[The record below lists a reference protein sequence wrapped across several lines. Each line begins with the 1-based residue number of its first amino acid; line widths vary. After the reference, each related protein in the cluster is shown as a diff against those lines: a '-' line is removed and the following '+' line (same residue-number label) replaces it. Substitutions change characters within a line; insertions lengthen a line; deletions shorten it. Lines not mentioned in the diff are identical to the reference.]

1 MMDFYRNY
9 TKKDRE
15 EGQSMWIIP
24 FLIGIPVLLA
34 VIFPFMKNEKIRGYV
49 VYAGAGIV
57 MLTTVLFI
65 VNWILAGALPWT
77 LYTST
82 ELVDHLMVGGDIFL
96 MCLIIYLSVKHGKV
110 LPIILSI
117 AQTAIVL
124 YTEFTVD
131 VKEGAHMMV
140 DWLTILMC
148 IIIAF
153 IGGFICIY
161 TVGYMK
167 GYHAH
172 HKDVKDRQPFF
183 FSMLFLFLAAMFG
196 LVLSQNLIWIY
207 FFWEIT
213 SVISFLM
220 IGYTKTDEAVNNS
233 FCALW
238 MNLLGGLGFAVA
250 IALMANLH
258 GTLQLLEVV
267 NIGALLPLMCLS
279 LAGLTKSA
287 QLPFSTWLL
296 GAMVAPTPSSALLH
310 SATMVKAGVYLL
322 IRISPALEGNL
333 VGIIVS
339 SIGGLTFIMASMM
352 AIAQNDAKKVLAFST
367 ISNLGLI
374 VACSGIGVEE
384 TVWAAIFLMIFH
396 AVSKSMLFQSVGATE
411 NTLGSRDIENMHGLI
426 ITVPKLAYIMGIG
439 IAGMYLAP
447 FGMLI
452 SKWVALKSFVDSGNV
467 VLVLFIAYG
476 SATTMFYWTKWL
488 AKLLCFHIPR
498 ETVKDV
504 THRDE
509 YVSMFFHAVTMIL
522 LCLLLPLVAIGVVN
536 PIVRELFGNSTDVLS
551 MSVLT
556 TMAIMLVS
564 IFIVPVAMFFISR
577 RSHREIVPIYMN
589 GINEGDNRFF
599 MNSYGKK
606 EHLYLSN
613 WYLRFEFGR
622 RHLRIPSIIMAAA
635 VLVVGFCL
643 VIGGVSW

>member
-1 MMDFYRNY
+1 M
-9 TKKDRE
+9 
-15 EGQSMWIIP
+15 IP
-24 FLIGIPVLLA
+24 LLIGIPAALA
-34 VIFPFMKNEKIRGYV
+34 VLFQIIRNEKVRGYI
-49 VYAGAGIV
+49 VYAGAGII
-57 MLTTVLFI
+57 MLTTVIFI
-65 VNWILAGALPWT
+65 GTWIGDGAQTWMFYPE
-77 LYTST
+77 T
-82 ELVDHLMVGGDIFL
+82 EMIDHLMTVGDIFL

-110 LPIILSI
+110 LPIILSV
-117 AQTAIVL
+117 AQTALVI
-124 YTEFTVD
+124 YTEFTAEVA
-131 VKEGAHMMV
+131 EGPHMMV

-148 IIIAF
+148 VIIAF

-167 GYHAH
+167 GYHHH
-172 HKDVKDRQPFF
+172 HKEVKDRQPFF

-196 LVLSQNLIWIY
+196 LVLSQNLVWIY

-220 IGYTKTDEAVNNS
+220 IGYTQSDEAVNNS

-250 IALMANLH
+250 IALMAQLH

-279 LAGLTKSA
+279 LAGMTKSA

-339 SIGGLTFIMASMM
+339 SIGGFTFIMASMM

-384 TVWAAIFLMIFH
+384 TVWAAVFLMVFH

-411 NTLGSRDIENMHGLI
+411 NTLGSRDIEDMHGLI
-426 ITVPKLAYIMGIG
+426 IRVPKLAYIMGIG

-452 SKWVALKSFVDSGNV
+452 SKWLALKAFVDSGNV
-467 VLVLFIAYG
+467 ILVLCIAYG

-488 AKLLCFHIPR
+488 AKLLCYHIPR
-498 ETVKDV
+498 DTVKDV
-504 THRDE
+504 TRKDE
-509 YVSMFFHAVTMIL
+509 YISMLFHAIVMLL
-522 LCLLLPLVAIGVVN
+522 LCLFLPIVAITVVN
-536 PIVRELFGNSTDVLS
+536 PIVRELFGNTHDVLS

-564 IFIVPVAMFFISR
+564 IFIVPVVMFFISR
-577 RSHREIVPIYMN
+577 RSHQELVPIYMN
-589 GINEGDNRFF
+589 GVNEGDNRFF
-599 MNSYGKK
+599 TNSFGGKD
-606 EHLYLSN
+606 HLYLSN

-622 RHLRIPSIIMAAA
+622 RHLRIPSIIVATA

>member
-1 MMDFYRNY
+1 M
-9 TKKDRE
+9 
-15 EGQSMWIIP
+15 IP
-24 FLIGIPVLLA
+24 LLIGIPAVLA
-34 VIFPFMKNEKIRGYV
+34 VLFQFVRNEKARGYI
-49 VYAGAGIV
+49 VYAGAGII
-57 MLTTVLFI
+57 MLTTVMF
-65 VNWILAGALPWT
+65 VVQWITAGAQKQMFYPE
-77 LYTST
+77 T
-82 ELVDHLMVGGDIFL
+82 ELIDHLMTAGDIFL
-96 MCLIIYLSVKHGKV
+96 MCLIIWLSVKYRKI
-110 LPIILSI
+110 LPIILSVV
-117 AQTAIVL
+117 QTAVVL
-124 YTEFTVD
+124 YTEFTAEVA
-131 VKEGAHMMV
+131 EAPHMMV

-167 GYHAH
+167 GYHRH
-172 HKDVKDRQPFF
+172 HTEVEDRQPFF

-220 IGYTKTDEAVNNS
+220 IGYTRSEEAVNNS

-238 MNLLGGLGFAVA
+238 MNLLGGLGFAMA
-250 IALMANLH
+250 IAFMAQLS
-258 GTLQLLEVV
+258 GSLQLIHVVEV
-267 NIGALLPLMCLS
+267 GAPLPLMCLA
-279 LAGLTKSA
+279 LAGMTKSA

-322 IRISPALEGNL
+322 IRISPALEGNM
-333 VGIIVS
+333 VGLIVS
-339 SIGGLTFIMASMM
+339 SIGGFTFIMASMM

-374 VACSGIGVEE
+374 VGCTGIGAEE
-384 TVWAAIFLMIFH
+384 TVWAAVFLMIFH
-396 AVSKSMLFQSVGATE
+396 SVSKSMLFQSVGAAE
-411 NTLGSRDIENMHGLI
+411 NTLGSRDIEDMHGLI
-426 ITVPKLAYIMGIG
+426 IRVPKLAYIMGIG

-452 SKWVALKSFVDSGNV
+452 SKWVALKAFVDSGNV
-467 VLVLFIAYG
+467 ILVLCIAYG

-488 AKLLCFHIPR
+488 AKLICYHIPR
-498 ETVKDV
+498 DKVKDV
-504 THRDE
+504 TRKDE
-509 YVSMFFHAVTMIL
+509 YVSMSFHAATMLL
-522 LCLLLPLVAIGVVN
+522 LCLLLPAIAELVIN
-536 PIVRELFGNSTDVLS
+536 PIVSNLFGNSHDVIS

-564 IFIVPVAMFFISR
+564 IFIVPAVMFFVSR
-577 RSHREIVPIYMN
+577 RSHTELVPIYMN
-589 GINEGDNRFF
+589 GVNNGDNRFF
-599 MNSYGKK
+599 INSFGGQD
-606 EHLYLSN
+606 HLYLSN

-622 RHLRIPSIIMAAA
+622 RHLRIPSIIVAAA

-643 VIGGVSW
+643 VIGGVTWL

>member
-1 MMDFYRNY
+1 M
-9 TKKDRE
+9 
-15 EGQSMWIIP
+15 IP
-24 FLIGIPVLLA
+24 LLIGIPAVLA
-34 VIFPFMKNEKIRGYV
+34 VLFQFIRNEKARGYA
-49 VYAGAGIV
+49 VYAGAGII
-57 MLTTVLFI
+57 MLTTVIFI
-65 VNWILAGALPWT
+65 VRWITGGAQTWMFYPE
-77 LYTST
+77 T
-82 ELVDHLMVGGDIFL
+82 ELIDHLMTAGDIFL
-96 MCLIIYLSVKHGKV
+96 MCLIIYLSVKYGKV
-110 LPIILSI
+110 LPVILSVL
-117 AQTAIVL
+117 QTVLVL
-124 YTEFTVD
+124 YTEFTVE
-131 VKEGAHMMV
+131 VEEGPHMMV

-167 GYHAH
+167 GYHTH

-220 IGYTKTDEAVNNS
+220 IGYTRSDEAVNNS

-250 IALMANLH
+250 IALMAQMQ
-258 GTLQLLEVV
+258 GTLQLMDVV
-267 NIGALLPLMCLS
+267 GIGALLPLMCLS

-426 ITVPKLAYIMGIG
+426 ITVPRLAYIMGIG

-504 THRDE
+504 THKDE
-509 YVSMFFHAVTMIL
+509 YVSMFFHAAVMLL
-522 LCLLLPLVAIGVVN
+522 LCLLLPLVAIWVVN

-635 VLVVGFCL
+635 VLVIGFCL

>member
-1 MMDFYRNY
+1 M
-9 TKKDRE
+9 
-15 EGQSMWIIP
+15 IP
-24 FLIGIPVLLA
+24 LLIGIPAVLA
-34 VIFPFMKNEKIRGYV
+34 VLFQFVRNGKARGYI
-49 VYAGAGIV
+49 VYAGAGII
-57 MLTTVLFI
+57 MLTTVMF
-65 VNWILAGALPWT
+65 VVQWITAGAQKQMFYPE
-77 LYTST
+77 T
-82 ELVDHLMVGGDIFL
+82 ELIDHLMTVGDLFL
-96 MCLIIYLSVKHGKV
+96 MCLIIWLSVKHGKI
-110 LPIILSI
+110 LPVILSVG
-117 AQTAIVL
+117 QTAVVL
-124 YTEFTVD
+124 YTEFTAEVA
-131 VKEGAHMMV
+131 EAPHMMV

-148 IIIAF
+148 VIIAF

-167 GYHAH
+167 GYHKH
-172 HKDVKDRQPFF
+172 HTEVKDRQPFF

-220 IGYTKTDEAVNNS
+220 IGYTRTEEAVNNS

-250 IALMANLH
+250 IAIMAQIS
-258 GTLQLLEVV
+258 GSLQLIHVVEV
-267 NIGALLPLMCLS
+267 GAPLPLMCLA
-279 LAGLTKSA
+279 LAGITKSA

-322 IRISPALEGNL
+322 IRISPALEGNM
-333 VGIIVS
+333 VGLIVS
-339 SIGGLTFIMASMM
+339 SIGGFTFIMASMM

-374 VACSGIGVEE
+374 VGCTGIGAEE
-384 TVWAAIFLMIFH
+384 TVWAAVFLMIFH
-396 AVSKSMLFQSVGATE
+396 SVSKSMLFQSVGAAE
-411 NTLGSRDIENMHGLI
+411 NTLGSRDIEDMHGLI
-426 ITVPKLAYIMGIG
+426 IRVPKLAYIMGIG

-452 SKWVALKSFVDSGNV
+452 SKWVALKAFVDSGNV
-467 VLVLFIAYG
+467 ILVLCIAYG

-488 AKLLCFHIPR
+488 AKLICYHIPR
-498 ETVKDV
+498 DKVKDV
-504 THRDE
+504 TRKDE
-509 YVSMFFHAVTMIL
+509 YVSMSFHAATMLL
-522 LCLLLPLVAIGVVN
+522 LCLLLPAIAELVIN
-536 PIVRELFGNSTDVLS
+536 PIVSNLFGNSHDVIS

-564 IFIVPVAMFFISR
+564 IFIVPAVMFFVSR
-577 RSHREIVPIYMN
+577 RSHKELVPIYMN
-589 GINEGDNRFF
+589 GVNNGDNRFF
-599 MNSYGKK
+599 INSFGGQD
-606 EHLYLSN
+606 HLYLSN

-622 RHLRIPSIIMAAA
+622 RHLRIPSIIVAAA

-643 VIGGVSW
+643 VIGGVTWL

>member
-1 MMDFYRNY
+1 M
-9 TKKDRE
+9 
-15 EGQSMWIIP
+15 IP
-24 FLIGIPVLLA
+24 LLIGIPAVLA
-34 VIFPFMKNEKIRGYV
+34 VLFQFIRNEKARGYI
-49 VYAGAGIV
+49 VYAGAGII
-57 MLTTVLFI
+57 MLTTVIFI
-65 VNWILAGALPWT
+65 VNWIDGGARAWM
-77 LYTST
+77 LYPET
-82 ELVDHLMVGGDIFL
+82 ELIDHLMAAGDLFL
-96 MCLIIYLSVKHGKV
+96 MCLIIYLSVKYGKV
-110 LPIILSI
+110 LPIILSVV
-117 AQTAIVL
+117 QTVLVL
-124 YTEFTVD
+124 YTEFTAD
-131 VKEGAHMMV
+131 VKEGPHMLV

-167 GYHAH
+167 GYHNH
-172 HKDVKDRQPFF
+172 HKEVKDRQPFF

-196 LVLSQNLIWIY
+196 LVLSQNLVWIY

-220 IGYTKTDEAVNNS
+220 IGYTRSDEAVSNS

-250 IALMANLH
+250 IALMAQIH

-384 TVWAAIFLMIFH
+384 TVWAAVFLMIFH

-498 ETVKDV
+498 QTVKDV
-504 THRDE
+504 TRKDE
-509 YVSMFFHAVTMIL
+509 YVSMFFHAAVMLL
-522 LCLLLPLVAIGVVN
+522 LCLFLPMVAVWMVN
-536 PIVRELFGNSTDVLS
+536 PIIRDLFGNSTDVLS

-589 GINEGDNRFF
+589 GINNGDNRFF
-599 MNSYGKK
+599 MNSYGKN

>member
-1 MMDFYRNY
+1 M
-9 TKKDRE
+9 
-15 EGQSMWIIP
+15 IP
-24 FLIGIPVLLA
+24 LLIGIPAVLA
-34 VIFPFMKNEKIRGYV
+34 VLFQFVRNEKARGYI
-49 VYAGAGIV
+49 VYAGAGII
-57 MLTTVLFI
+57 MFTTVMF
-65 VNWILAGALPWT
+65 VVQWITAGAQKQMFYPE
-77 LYTST
+77 T
-82 ELVDHLMVGGDIFL
+82 ELIDHLMTVGDIFL
-96 MCLIIYLSVKHGKV
+96 MCLIIWLSVKYGKI
-110 LPIILSI
+110 LPIILSVV
-117 AQTAIVL
+117 QTAVVL
-124 YTEFTVD
+124 YTEFTSEVA
-131 VKEGAHMMV
+131 EAPHMMV

-167 GYHAH
+167 GYHKH
-172 HKDVKDRQPFF
+172 HTEVKDRQPFF

-220 IGYTKTDEAVNNS
+220 IGYTRTEEAVNNS

-250 IALMANLH
+250 IAIMAQIS
-258 GTLQLLEVV
+258 GSLQLIHVVEV
-267 NIGALLPLMCLS
+267 GAPLPLMCLA
-279 LAGLTKSA
+279 LAGMTKSA

-339 SIGGLTFIMASMM
+339 SIGGFTFIMASMM

-367 ISNLGLI
+367 ISTLGLI
-374 VACSGIGVEE
+374 VGCTGIGAEE
-384 TVWAAIFLMIFH
+384 TVWAAVFLMIFH
-396 AVSKSMLFQSVGATE
+396 SVSKSMLFQSVGAAE
-411 NTLGSRDIENMHGLI
+411 NTLGSRDIEDMHGLI
-426 ITVPKLAYIMGIG
+426 IRVPKLAYIMGIG

-452 SKWVALKSFVDSGNV
+452 SKWVALKAFVDSGNV
-467 VLVLFIAYG
+467 ILVLCIAYG

-488 AKLLCFHIPR
+488 AKLICYHIPR
-498 ETVKDV
+498 DKVKDV
-504 THRDE
+504 TRKDE
-509 YVSMFFHAVTMIL
+509 YISMFFHAATMLL
-522 LCLLLPLVAIGVVN
+522 LCLLLPVIAETVIN
-536 PIVRELFGNSTDVLS
+536 PIVRNLFGNTHDVIS

-564 IFIVPVAMFFISR
+564 IFIVPAVMFFVSR
-577 RSHREIVPIYMN
+577 RSHKELVPIYMN
-589 GINEGDNRFF
+589 GVNNGDNRFF
-599 MNSYGKK
+599 INSFGGQD
-606 EHLYLSN
+606 HLYLSN

-622 RHLRIPSIIMAAA
+622 RHLRIPSIIVAAA

-643 VIGGVSW
+643 VIGGVTWL

>member
-1 MMDFYRNY
+1 MH
-9 TKKDRE
+9 TT
-15 EGQSMWIIP
+15 
-24 FLIGIPVLLA
+24 
-34 VIFPFMKNEKIRGYV
+34 VIFIVRWITG
-49 VYAGAGIV
+49 GAQIW
-57 MLTTVLFI
+57 MLY
-65 VNWILAGALPWT
+65 PE
-77 LYTST
+77 T
-82 ELVDHLMVGGDIFL
+82 ELIDHLMTAGDIFL

-110 LPIILSI
+110 LPIILSVV
-117 AQTAIVL
+117 QTAVVL
-124 YTEFTVD
+124 HTEFTVE
-131 VKEGAHMMV
+131 VKEGPHMMV

-196 LVLSQNLIWIY
+196 LVLSQNLVWIY

-384 TVWAAIFLMIFH
+384 TVWAAVFLMIFH

-498 ETVKDV
+498 EPVKDV
-504 THRDE
+504 TRKDE

-564 IFIVPVAMFFISR
+564 IFIVPIAMFFISR

>member
-1 MMDFYRNY
+1 M
-9 TKKDRE
+9 
-15 EGQSMWIIP
+15 IP
-24 FLIGIPVLLA
+24 LLIGIPAVLA
-34 VIFPFMKNEKIRGYV
+34 VLFQVIRNEKARGYV
-49 VYAGAGIV
+49 VYAGAGV
-57 MLTTVLFI
+57 LMLTTVIFI
-65 VNWILAGALPWT
+65 WRWIADGAQTWT
-77 LYTST
+77 FYPQT
-82 ELVDHLMVGGDIFL
+82 ELIDHLMTVGDIVL
-96 MCLIIYLSVKHGKV
+96 MCLIIYLSVKYKKI
-110 LPIILSI
+110 LPILLTIS
-117 AQTAIVL
+117 QTALLL
-124 YTEFTVD
+124 YTEFTAEV
-131 VKEGAHMMV
+131 VEGPHMMV

-172 HKDVKDRQPFF
+172 HTDVQDRQPFF

-220 IGYTKTDEAVNNS
+220 IGYTRTPEAVGNS

-250 IALMANLH
+250 IALMAQIY
-258 GTLQLLEVV
+258 GTVQLTDVV
-267 NIGALLPLMCLS
+267 QTGALLPLMCLA
-279 LAGLTKSA
+279 LAGMTKSA

-322 IRISPALEGNL
+322 IRISPALAGNL
-333 VGIIVS
+333 IGIIVS
-339 SIGGLTFIMASMM
+339 SIGGFTFIMASMM
-352 AIAQNDAKKVLAFST
+352 AIAQHDAKKVLAFST

-374 VACSGIGVEE
+374 VGCAGIGAEE

-396 AVSKSMLFQSVGATE
+396 SVSKSMLFQSVGAAE
-411 NTLGSRDIENMHGLI
+411 NTLGSRDIEDMHGLI
-426 ITVPKLAYIMGIG
+426 IRAPKLAYIMGIG

-452 SKWVALKSFVDSGNV
+452 SKWVALKAFVDSGNF

-476 SATTMFYWTKWL
+476 SATTMLYWTKWL
-488 AKLLCFHIPR
+488 AKLLCYHIPR
-498 ETVKDV
+498 QKTQDL

-509 YVSMFFHAVTMIL
+509 YVSMSFHAVSMLL
-522 LCLLLPLVAIGVVN
+522 LCLLLPLVAVGVVN
-536 PIVRELFGNSTDVLS
+536 PIVRNLFGNSTDVLS

-564 IFIVPVAMFFISR
+564 IFIVPVVMFFISR
-577 RSHREIVPIYMN
+577 RSHTELVPIYMN

-599 MNSYGKK
+599 RNSYDEQ

-613 WYLRFEFGR
+613 WYLRREFGR
-622 RHLRIPSIIMAAA
+622 GHLRVPSIILAAA
-635 VLVVGFCL
+635 VLVLGFCL
-643 VIGGVSW
+643 VIGGVS

>member
-1 MMDFYRNY
+1 MTM
-9 TKKDRE
+9 
-15 EGQSMWIIP
+15 IP
-24 FLIGIPVLLA
+24 FLIGIPVLFAL
-34 VIFPFMKNEKIRGYV
+34 IFPFMRESRSRGIM
-49 VYAGAGIV
+49 VYTGAGIV
-57 MLTTVLFI
+57 MLTTVIFI
-65 VNWILAGALPWT
+65 VQWLAGGAET
-77 LYTST
+77 LMLYPST
-82 ELVDHLMVGGDIFL
+82 ELVDHLMAAGDIIL
-96 MCLIIYLSVKHGKV
+96 MCLIVYLSIKYRRI
-110 LPIILSI
+110 LPILLSVG
-117 AQTAIVL
+117 QTVLML
-124 YTEFTVD
+124 YTEFSTEVA
-131 VKEGAHMMV
+131 EGPHMSV

-172 HKDVKDRQPFF
+172 HTDVQDRQPFF

-196 LVLSQNLIWIY
+196 LVFSQNLIWMY

-220 IGYTKTDEAVNNS
+220 IGYTRTDEAVNNS

-238 MNLLGGLGFAVA
+238 MNLLGGLGFAA
-250 IALMANLH
+250 GITWMAFME
-258 GTLQLLEVV
+258 GTVQLLDVISAGVEV
-267 NIGALLPLMCLS
+267 PLICLA

-287 QLPFSTWLL
+287 QLPFSTWLV

-322 IRISPALEGNL
+322 IRLSPAFYGNL
-333 VGIIVS
+333 TGIIIS

-352 AIAQNDAKKVLAFST
+352 AIAQNDGKKVLAFST

-374 VACSGIGVEE
+374 VGCAGIGVEE
-384 TVWAAIFLMIFH
+384 TVWAAVFLMIFH
-396 AVSKSMLFQSVGATE
+396 SVSKSMLFQSVGATE
-411 NTLGSRDIENMHGLI
+411 NCLGSRDIEDMHGLI
-426 ITVPKLAYIMGIG
+426 IRIPKLAYIMGIG

-452 SKWVALKSFVDSGNV
+452 SKWVALKAFVDSGNF

-488 AKLLCFHIPR
+488 AKLLCYHIPR
-498 ETVKDV
+498 DTVKDV

-509 YVSMFFHAVTMIL
+509 YVSMSFHAAVMLL
-522 LCLLLPLVAIGVVN
+522 LCLFLPFVAIKVVN

-551 MSVLT
+551 MSVLA

-564 IFIVPVAMFFISR
+564 IFIVPVVMFFISR
-577 RSHREIVPIYMN
+577 RSHRELVPIYMN
-589 GINEGDNRFF
+589 GINEGDNRYFT
-599 MNSYGKK
+599 NSFGDK

-622 RHLRIPSIIMAAA
+622 RHLRIPAIILAAA
-635 VLVVGFCL
+635 VLVLGFCL
-643 VIGGVSW
+643 VIGGAL

>member
-1 MMDFYRNY
+1 M
-9 TKKDRE
+9 
-15 EGQSMWIIP
+15 IP
-24 FLIGIPVLLA
+24 LLIGIPAALA
-34 VIFPFMKNEKIRGYV
+34 VLFQIIRNEKVRGYI
-49 VYAGAGIV
+49 VYAGAGII
-57 MLTTVLFI
+57 MLTTVIFI
-65 VNWILAGALPWT
+65 GTWIRDGAQTWMFYPE
-77 LYTST
+77 T
-82 ELVDHLMVGGDIFL
+82 EMIDHLMTVGDIFL

-110 LPIILSI
+110 LPIILSV
-117 AQTAIVL
+117 AQTALVI
-124 YTEFTVD
+124 YTEFTAEVA
-131 VKEGAHMMV
+131 EGPHMMV

-148 IIIAF
+148 VIIAF

-167 GYHAH
+167 GYHHH
-172 HKDVKDRQPFF
+172 HKEVKDRQPFF

-196 LVLSQNLIWIY
+196 LVLSQNLVWIY

-220 IGYTKTDEAVNNS
+220 IGYTQSDEAVNNS

-250 IALMANLH
+250 IALMAQLH

-279 LAGLTKSA
+279 LAGMTKSA

-339 SIGGLTFIMASMM
+339 SIGGFTFIMASMM

-384 TVWAAIFLMIFH
+384 TVWAAVFLMVFH

-411 NTLGSRDIENMHGLI
+411 NTLGSRDIEDMHGLI
-426 ITVPKLAYIMGIG
+426 IRVPKLAYIMGIG

-452 SKWVALKSFVDSGNV
+452 SKWLALKAFVDSGNV
-467 VLVLFIAYG
+467 ILVLCIAYG

-488 AKLLCFHIPR
+488 AKLMCYHIPR
-498 ETVKDV
+498 DTVKDV
-504 THRDE
+504 TRKDE
-509 YVSMFFHAVTMIL
+509 YISMSFHAIVMLL
-522 LCLLLPLVAIGVVN
+522 LCLFLPVVAITVVN
-536 PIVRELFGNSTDVLS
+536 PIVRELFGNTHDVLS

-564 IFIVPVAMFFISR
+564 IFIVPVVMFFISR
-577 RSHREIVPIYMN
+577 RSHQELVPIYMN
-589 GINEGDNRFF
+589 GVNEGDNRFF
-599 MNSYGKK
+599 TNSFGGKD
-606 EHLYLSN
+606 HLYLSN

-622 RHLRIPSIIMAAA
+622 RHLRIPSIIVATA

>member
-1 MMDFYRNY
+1 
-9 TKKDRE
+9 
-15 EGQSMWIIP
+15 
-24 FLIGIPVLLA
+24 
-34 VIFPFMKNEKIRGYV
+34 
-49 VYAGAGIV
+49 
-57 MLTTVLFI
+57 
-65 VNWILAGALPWT
+65 
-77 LYTST
+77 
-82 ELVDHLMVGGDIFL
+82 
-96 MCLIIYLSVKHGKV
+96 
-110 LPIILSI
+110 
-117 AQTAIVL
+117 
-124 YTEFTVD
+124 
-131 VKEGAHMMV
+131 
-140 DWLTILMC
+140 
-148 IIIAF
+148 
-153 IGGFICIY
+153 
-161 TVGYMK
+161 
-167 GYHAH
+167 
-172 HKDVKDRQPFF
+172 
-183 FSMLFLFLAAMFG
+183 
-196 LVLSQNLIWIY
+196 
-207 FFWEIT
+207 
-213 SVISFLM
+213 
-220 IGYTKTDEAVNNS
+220 
-233 FCALW
+233 

>member
-1 MMDFYRNY
+1 M
-9 TKKDRE
+9 
-15 EGQSMWIIP
+15 IP
-24 FLIGIPVLLA
+24 LLIGIPAALA
-34 VIFPFMKNEKIRGYV
+34 VLFQIIRNEKVRGYI
-49 VYAGAGIV
+49 VYAGAGII
-57 MLTTVLFI
+57 MLTTVIFI
-65 VNWILAGALPWT
+65 GTWIGDGAQTWMFYPE
-77 LYTST
+77 T
-82 ELVDHLMVGGDIFL
+82 EMIDHLMTVGDIFL

-110 LPIILSI
+110 LPIILSV
-117 AQTAIVL
+117 AQTALVI
-124 YTEFTVD
+124 YTEFTAEVA
-131 VKEGAHMMV
+131 EGPHMMV
-140 DWLTILMC
+140 DWLTVLMC
-148 IIIAF
+148 VIIAF

-167 GYHAH
+167 GYHHH
-172 HKDVKDRQPFF
+172 HKEVKDRQPFF

-196 LVLSQNLIWIY
+196 LVLSQNLVWIY

-220 IGYTKTDEAVNNS
+220 IGYTQSDEAVNNS

-250 IALMANLH
+250 IALMAQLH

-279 LAGLTKSA
+279 LAGMTKSA

-339 SIGGLTFIMASMM
+339 SIGGFTFIMASMM

-384 TVWAAIFLMIFH
+384 TVWAAVFLMVFH

-411 NTLGSRDIENMHGLI
+411 NTLGSRDIEDMHGLI
-426 ITVPKLAYIMGIG
+426 IRVPKLAYIMGIG

-452 SKWVALKSFVDSGNV
+452 SKWLALKAFVDSGNV
-467 VLVLFIAYG
+467 ILVFCIAYG

-488 AKLLCFHIPR
+488 AKLLCYHIPR
-498 ETVKDV
+498 DTVKDV
-504 THRDE
+504 TRKDE
-509 YVSMFFHAVTMIL
+509 YISMSFHAIVMLL
-522 LCLLLPLVAIGVVN
+522 LCLFLPIVAITVVN
-536 PIVRELFGNSTDVLS
+536 PIVRELFGNTHDVLS

-564 IFIVPVAMFFISR
+564 IFIVPVVMFFISR
-577 RSHREIVPIYMN
+577 RSHQELVPIYMN
-589 GINEGDNRFF
+589 GVNEGDNRFF
-599 MNSYGKK
+599 TNSFGGKD
-606 EHLYLSN
+606 HLYLSN

-622 RHLRIPSIIMAAA
+622 RHLRIPSIIVATA

>member
-1 MMDFYRNY
+1 M
-9 TKKDRE
+9 
-15 EGQSMWIIP
+15 IP
-24 FLIGIPVLLA
+24 LLIGIPAALA
-34 VIFPFMKNEKIRGYV
+34 VLFQIIRNEKVRGYI
-49 VYAGAGIV
+49 VYAGAGII
-57 MLTTVLFI
+57 MLTTVIFI
-65 VNWILAGALPWT
+65 GTWIGDGAQTWMFYPE
-77 LYTST
+77 T
-82 ELVDHLMVGGDIFL
+82 EMIDHLMTVGDIFL

-110 LPIILSI
+110 LPIILSV
-117 AQTAIVL
+117 AQTALVI
-124 YTEFTVD
+124 YTEFTAEVA
-131 VKEGAHMMV
+131 EGPHMMV

-148 IIIAF
+148 VIIAF

-167 GYHAH
+167 GYHHH
-172 HKDVKDRQPFF
+172 HKEVKDRQPFF

-196 LVLSQNLIWIY
+196 LVLSQNLVWIY

-220 IGYTKTDEAVNNS
+220 IGYTQSDEAVNNS

-250 IALMANLH
+250 IALMAQLH

-279 LAGLTKSA
+279 LAGMTKSA

-339 SIGGLTFIMASMM
+339 SIGGFTFIMASMM

-384 TVWAAIFLMIFH
+384 TVWAAVFLMVFH

-411 NTLGSRDIENMHGLI
+411 NTLGSRDIEDMHGLI
-426 ITVPKLAYIMGIG
+426 IRVPKLAYIMGIG

-452 SKWVALKSFVDSGNV
+452 SKWLALKAFVDSGNV
-467 VLVLFIAYG
+467 ILVLCIAYG

-488 AKLLCFHIPR
+488 AKLMCYHIPR
-498 ETVKDV
+498 DTVKDV
-504 THRDE
+504 TRKDE
-509 YVSMFFHAVTMIL
+509 YISMSFHAIVMLL
-522 LCLLLPLVAIGVVN
+522 LCLFLPVVAITVVN
-536 PIVRELFGNSTDVLS
+536 PIVRELFGNTHDVLS

-564 IFIVPVAMFFISR
+564 IFIVPVVMFFISR
-577 RSHREIVPIYMN
+577 RSHQELVPIYMN
-589 GINEGDNRFF
+589 GVNEGDNRFF
-599 MNSYGKK
+599 TNSFGGKD
-606 EHLYLSN
+606 HLYLSN

-622 RHLRIPSIIMAAA
+622 RHLRIPSIIVATA

>member
-1 MMDFYRNY
+1 M
-9 TKKDRE
+9 
-15 EGQSMWIIP
+15 IP
-24 FLIGIPVLLA
+24 LLIGIPAVLA
-34 VIFPFMKNEKIRGYV
+34 VLFQFIRNEKARGYA
-49 VYAGAGIV
+49 VYAGAGII
-57 MLTTVLFI
+57 MLTTVIFI
-65 VNWILAGALPWT
+65 VRWITGGAQTWMFYPE
-77 LYTST
+77 T
-82 ELVDHLMVGGDIFL
+82 ELIDHLMTAGDIFL
-96 MCLIIYLSVKHGKV
+96 MCLIIYLSVKYGKV
-110 LPIILSI
+110 LPVILSVL
-117 AQTAIVL
+117 QTMLVL
-124 YTEFTVD
+124 YTEFTVE
-131 VKEGAHMMV
+131 VEEGPHMMV

-167 GYHAH
+167 GYHTH

-220 IGYTKTDEAVNNS
+220 IGYTRSDEAVNNS

-250 IALMANLH
+250 IALMAQMQ
-258 GTLQLLEVV
+258 GTLQLMDVV
-267 NIGALLPLMCLS
+267 GIGALLPLMCLS

-504 THRDE
+504 THKDE
-509 YVSMFFHAVTMIL
+509 YVSMFFHAAVMLL
-522 LCLLLPLVAIGVVN
+522 LCLLLPLVAIWVVN

-635 VLVVGFCL
+635 VLVIGFCL

>member
-1 MMDFYRNY
+1 M
-9 TKKDRE
+9 
-15 EGQSMWIIP
+15 IP
-24 FLIGIPVLLA
+24 LLIAIPAVLA
-34 VIFPFMKNEKIRGYV
+34 VLFQFVRNEKARGYI
-49 VYAGAGIV
+49 VYAGSGII
-57 MLTTVLFI
+57 MLTTVIFI
-65 VNWILAGALPWT
+65 VRWVTGGAQTWM
-77 LYTST
+77 LYPET
-82 ELVDHLMVGGDIFL
+82 ELIDHLMTAGDIFL
-96 MCLIIYLSVKHGKV
+96 MCPIIYLSVKHEKV
-110 LPIILSI
+110 IPIILSVL
-117 AQTAIVL
+117 QTALVI
-124 YTEFTVD
+124 YTEFTAD
-131 VKEGAHMMV
+131 VAEGPHMMV

-148 IIIAF
+148 VIIAF

-167 GYHAH
+167 GYHHH
-172 HKDVKDRQPFF
+172 HKEVEDRQPFF

-196 LVLSQNLIWIY
+196 LVLSQNLVWIY

-220 IGYTKTDEAVNNS
+220 IGYTKSDEAVNNS

-250 IALMANLH
+250 IALMAQLH

-279 LAGLTKSA
+279 LAGMTKSA

-339 SIGGLTFIMASMM
+339 SIGGFTFIMASMM

-384 TVWAAIFLMIFH
+384 TVWAAVFLMVFH

-411 NTLGSRDIENMHGLI
+411 NTLGSRDIEDMHGLI
-426 ITVPKLAYIMGIG
+426 IRVPKLAYIMGIG

-452 SKWVALKSFVDSGNV
+452 SKWLALKAFVDSGNV
-467 VLVLFIAYG
+467 ILVLCIAYG

-488 AKLLCFHIPR
+488 AKLLCYHIPR
-498 ETVKDV
+498 DTVKDV
-504 THRDE
+504 TRKDE
-509 YVSMFFHAVTMIL
+509 YISMSFHAIVMLL
-522 LCLLLPLVAIGVVN
+522 LCLFLPVVAITVVN
-536 PIVRELFGNSTDVLS
+536 PIVRELFGNTHDVLS

-564 IFIVPVAMFFISR
+564 IFIVPVVMFFISR
-577 RSHREIVPIYMN
+577 RSHQELVPIYMN
-589 GINEGDNRFF
+589 GVNEGDNRFF
-599 MNSYGKK
+599 TNSFGGKD
-606 EHLYLSN
+606 HLYLSN

-622 RHLRIPSIIMAAA
+622 RHLRIPSIIVATA

>member
-1 MMDFYRNY
+1 M
-9 TKKDRE
+9 
-15 EGQSMWIIP
+15 IP
-24 FLIGIPVLLA
+24 LLIGIPAVLA
-34 VIFPFMKNEKIRGYV
+34 VLFQVIRNEKARGYV
-49 VYAGAGIV
+49 VYAGAGV
-57 MLTTVLFI
+57 LMLTTVIFI
-65 VNWILAGALPWT
+65 WRWIADGAQTWT
-77 LYTST
+77 FYPQT
-82 ELVDHLMVGGDIFL
+82 ELIDHLMTVGDIVL
-96 MCLIIYLSVKHGKV
+96 MCLIIYLSVKYKKI
-110 LPIILSI
+110 LPILLTVS
-117 AQTAIVL
+117 QTALLL
-124 YTEFTVD
+124 YTEFTAEV
-131 VKEGAHMMV
+131 VEGPHMMV

-172 HKDVKDRQPFF
+172 HTDVQDRQPFF
-183 FSMLFLFLAAMFG
+183 LSMLFLFLAAMFG

-220 IGYTKTDEAVNNS
+220 IGYTRTPEAVGNS

-250 IALMANLH
+250 IALMAQIY
-258 GTLQLLEVV
+258 GSVQLTDVV
-267 NIGALLPLMCLS
+267 QIGALLPLMCLA
-279 LAGLTKSA
+279 LAGMTKSA

-322 IRISPALEGNL
+322 IRISPALAGNL

-339 SIGGLTFIMASMM
+339 SIGGFTFIMASMM
-352 AIAQNDAKKVLAFST
+352 AIAQHDAKKVLAFST

-374 VACSGIGVEE
+374 VGCAGIGAEE
-384 TVWAAIFLMIFH
+384 TVWAAVFLMIFH
-396 AVSKSMLFQSVGATE
+396 SVSKSMLFQSVGATE
-411 NTLGSRDIENMHGLI
+411 NTLGSRDIEDMHGLI
-426 ITVPKLAYIMGIG
+426 IRVPKLAYIMGIG

-452 SKWVALKSFVDSGNV
+452 SKWVALKAFVDSGNF
-467 VLVLFIAYG
+467 VLVLCIAYG
-476 SATTMFYWTKWL
+476 SASTMFYWTKWL
-488 AKLLCFHIPR
+488 AKLLCYHIPR

-504 THRDE
+504 TCKDE
-509 YVSMFFHAVTMIL
+509 YVSMIFHAATMLL
-522 LCLLLPLVAIGVVN
+522 LCLLLPLVAIWVVN
-536 PIVRELFGNSTDVLS
+536 PIVQELFGNAKDVIS

-564 IFIVPVAMFFISR
+564 IFIVPAAMFFISR
-577 RSHREIVPIYMN
+577 RSHRELVPIYMN

-599 MNSYGKK
+599 TNSFGEK

-622 RHLRIPSIIMAAA
+622 RHLRIPSLIIAAA
-635 VLVVGFCL
+635 ALVLGFCI
-643 VIGGVSW
+643 VIGGAV